1 MNWHVQKELN
11 SLYKGCIFRKVIL
24 NVDPI
29 VNVSN
34 ALKNSNR

>member
-1 MNWHVQKELN
+1 MLSKGIKFSE
-11 SLYKGCIFRKVIL
+11 KGCIIRKVIL

-29 VNVSN
+29 VNVLI